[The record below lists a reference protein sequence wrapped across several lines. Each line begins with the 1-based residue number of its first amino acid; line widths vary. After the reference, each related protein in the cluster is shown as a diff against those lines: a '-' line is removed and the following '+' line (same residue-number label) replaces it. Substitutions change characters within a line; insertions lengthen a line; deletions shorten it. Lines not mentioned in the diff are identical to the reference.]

1 MGKLC
6 HVYSLCALIS
16 TFRPSDLQ
24 TFRLQTF
31 RPSDLQ
37 TFRPSDFRPSDLQTF
52 RLQTFRPSD
61 LQTFRPSDFRP
72 SDFRLQTF
80 RPSDLQTFRPS
91 DLQTSLLFFPDPGMP
106 DICSLQGV
114 DRCLCNV
121 GGMISYSLNIGYH
134 IFQLNVA
141 LYH

>member
-24 TFRLQTF
+24 T
-31 RPSDLQ
+31 SDLQ
-37 TFRPSDFRPSDLQTF
+37 T
-52 RLQTFRPSD
+52 
-61 LQTFRPSDFRP
+61 FRP

-80 RPSDLQTFRPS
+80 RPSDLQTSDLQTS

>member
-24 TFRLQTF
+24 T
-31 RPSDLQ
+31 SDLQ

-61 LQTFRPSDFRP
+61 FRPSDLQTSDLQTFRPSD
-72 SDFRLQTF
+72 
-80 RPSDLQTFRPS
+80 FRPS

>member
-1 MGKLC
+1 MPCLLL
-6 HVYSLCALIS
+6 VCAN
-16 TFRPSDLQ
+16 F
-24 TFRLQTF
+24 
-31 RPSDLQ
+31 DLQ

-52 RLQTFRPSD
+52 RLQTFR
-61 LQTFRPSDFRP
+61 LQTFR
-72 SDFRLQTF
+72 
-80 RPSDLQTFRPS
+80 LQTFRPS

>member
-24 TFRLQTF
+24 TSDFRPSDLQT
-31 RPSDLQ
+31 SDLQ
-37 TFRPSDFRPSDLQTF
+37 TFRPSD
-52 RLQTFRPSD
+52 
-61 LQTFRPSDFRP
+61 
-72 SDFRLQTF
+72 F